1 MLPASSAGTACT
13 SAVIEVSADASDEQY
28 RAKVEFW
35 NQEEL
40 RVLLER
46 VRIWLPVEGWSKHTL
61 KCQGK
66 TPRNLLTL
74 FWRVTSMQSH
84 GSRVQCCLYNARAV
98 KTNGKLLLLNYCAAV
113 KLCRNPCKKQQQ
125 QGLQKKTILKL
136 QSTNAP

>member
-46 VRIWLPVEGWSKHTL
+46 VQTSLPVEGWSK
-61 KCQGK
+61 
-66 TPRNLLTL
+66 R
-74 FWRVTSMQSH
+74 SH
-84 GSRVQCCLYNARAV
+84 
-98 KTNGKLLLLNYCAAV
+98 
-113 KLCRNPCKKQQQ
+113 
-125 QGLQKKTILKL
+125 
-136 QSTNAP
+136 